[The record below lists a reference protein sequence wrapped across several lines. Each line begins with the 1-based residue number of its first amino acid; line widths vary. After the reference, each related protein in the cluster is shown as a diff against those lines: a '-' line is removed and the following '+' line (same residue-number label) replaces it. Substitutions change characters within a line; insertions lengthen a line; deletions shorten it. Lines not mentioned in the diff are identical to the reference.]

1 MDEAISTV
9 VKRDLNENERQNYDM
24 FERHLLAR
32 FGMFKEAGQKKLV
45 FRLVKREE
53 IKAL

>member
-1 MDEAISTV
+1 MHFLSALDEAISTV

-32 FGMFKEAGQKKLV
+32 FGILK
-45 FRLVKREE
+45 RLDKRD
-53 IKAL
+53 